1 MISLSTRL
9 FKMSLFIVSIT
20 SISSSKLSRFYWGYY
35 QKTMSVLINIVL
47 FFYPPKIIKKLSAKR
62 YEPFIQFLSFLG
74 SFFTLFPLF
83 HQFMFIW
90 KVIKT
95 HLVCLL
101 CVVKKTRPSEATK
114 KLKKCLNHPST
125 VSSFCWLSLRW
136 LTNKKS
142 LKLITTILV
151 NFDLKMIIIVTA
163 CVAKFCQLLFP
174 KFWYNQIVLQCKLI
188 INVFYIWKEKTFV

>member
-35 QKTMSVLINIVL
+35 QKTMSVLINI
-47 FFYPPKIIKKLSAKR
+47 
-62 YEPFIQFLSFLG
+62 
-74 SFFTLFPLF
+74 PLF